1 MELLD
6 AAKALVKFGAIL
18 GIVLGLFSVF
28 YWTYFIVIGA
38 SSPLFAV
45 NFYEVLLFSLSLI
58 AIGLSYYVLTRV
70 PQRLEDDPWQSGV
83 YLIGMGIF
91 IAIGAWGIAG
101 LLIVIGAVFILMDET
116 M

>member
-18 GIVLGLFSVF
+18 GMVLGLISVF
-28 YWTYFIVIGA
+28 YWAYFIVIGA
-38 SSPLFAV
+38 SSPFFTL
-45 NFYEVLLFSLSLI
+45 NFYEVLLFILSLI

-70 PQRLEDDPWQSGV
+70 PQRLEVDPWQSAF
-83 YLIGMGIF
+83 YLIGMGIL

-101 LLIVIGAVFILMDET
+101 LLIVLGAVFILMEET
-116 M
+116 K